1 MSEIKKLDRLIARVI
16 NEELNELDTSSK
28 TNYVNANDPKAVE
41 IATQKLKRKEI
52 QNFTAIKERKNTEKK
67 EKLHD
72 SEDVDGESEEKG
84 ETPKAADMIGKVSE
98 VIDKLNAVS
107 EKAENPKVM
116 RMSEKAKS
124 QLDAA
129 KMTLEAIASHEAM
142 MEEKEVEKKKKV
154 AETTLQKIAKAL
166 KKIIKSDELVAKV
179 MKKFPLQSA
188 IEMLDRQ
195 RGINP
200 EVEPDHSKVAE
211 ALAKV
216 ALNEGIIR
224 RGKI

>member
-1 MSEIKKLDRLIARVI
+1 MSEINKLNRLIARVI
-16 NEELNELDTSSK
+16 NEELNELDSSSK

-52 QNFTAIKERKNTEKK
+52 QNFTAIKERKNTE
-67 EKLHD
+67 
-72 SEDVDGESEEKG
+72 EKG
-84 ETPKAADMIGKVSE
+84 ETPKAADMIGEVSE

-129 KMTLEAIASHEAM
+129 KMTLEAIASHESM

-154 AETTLQKIAKAL
+154 AETTLQKISKAL